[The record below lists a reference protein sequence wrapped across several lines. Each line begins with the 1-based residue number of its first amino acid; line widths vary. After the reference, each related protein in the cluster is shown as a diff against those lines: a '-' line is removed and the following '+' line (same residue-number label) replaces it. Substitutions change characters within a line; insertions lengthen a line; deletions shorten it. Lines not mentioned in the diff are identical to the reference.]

1 MLLRGRLLRA
11 AIPLQ
16 VACFSTST
24 SPKWWEWSRLASW
37 FTSTQPSEPV
47 PQDVEPKTCVFIDG
61 NNMLYAKFSPTCT
74 LASNGVAIGAT
85 LGFLHELHK
94 VVDKMKPH
102 RVCVFFDTPVITQRK
117 KEDPTYKAKR
127 ERMGDALRR
136 QFPLTGSVLKSLAV
150 PVVQVPGVEADDMI
164 ASYTKASLESGFN
177 VIVVSNDSDFFQL
190 VQSNASP
197 TVSLYK
203 FRTRWLMGQDEVLQ
217 LIGGTSPRLHP
228 DLRALRGD
236 QWGKTPGLPGGI
248 SKELAVELLETAG
261 GLLPLLESLDNV
273 RRPCHVLRM
282 NGSCRSKTKHCAIGC
297 MPQPTC

>member
-1 MLLRGRLLRA
+1 
-11 AIPLQ
+11 
-16 VACFSTST
+16 
-24 SPKWWEWSRLASW
+24 
-37 FTSTQPSEPV
+37 
-47 PQDVEPKTCVFIDG
+47 
-61 NNMLYAKFSPTCT
+61 
-74 LASNGVAIGAT
+74 
-85 LGFLHELHK
+85 
-94 VVDKMKPH
+94 MKPH

-117 KEDPTYKAKR
+117 KEDPTYKVKR

-273 RRPCHVLRM
+273 QDEALRNRLHASTDM
-282 NGSCRSKTKHCAIGC
+282 LKRSYRASKLDDSLALPIPLQDFAMGRVNQAGLALLLTDPTLVKTHALEV
-297 MPQPTC
+297 